1 MDRETFCKKIIE
13 KIEKL
18 EKISKNDMECSSK
31 YGRGLKAFNDE
42 KHRQGIYFLY
52 NSNDQIIYI
61 GKVGT
66 GCSTSLYDRM
76 SGHGSGA
83 HNKQQWYKEVVYGK
97 YIIFKHLN
105 DSEIEIVERLCIV
118 CNPNKKNYNDKVFD
132 DTVLDEINQ
141 KLK

>member
-1 MDRETFCKKIIE
+1 MDRETFWKKIIE

-31 YGRGLKAFNDE
+31 YGRGLKAFNDDE
-42 KHRQGIYFLY
+42 HRQGIYFLY
-52 NSNDQIIYI
+52 NSNNQIIYI

-83 HNKQQWYKEVVYGK
+83 HNKQKWYKEVEYGK

-118 CNPNKKNYNDKVFD
+118 WNPNKDNYNDKVFD
-132 DTVLDEINQ
+132 NTVLDEINK